1 MRILLACA
9 ALTVL
14 LGLLVRAQAPIPV
27 PNPTPTVLSGNDIG
41 FQIDSTTG
49 GVPTGKLV
57 VKVNGKWVEP
67 KYTTST
73 RLLSR

>member
-1 MRILLACA
+1 MRILRACV

-14 LGLLVRAQAPIPV
+14 LGLFVRAQSPIPV
-27 PNPTPTVLSGNDIG
+27 PSPTSTVLSGNEIG

-57 VKVNGKWVEP
+57 VKINGKWVEP